1 MESLTSIISGDRSYP
16 LSLVIAQELE
26 NRIGT
31 GAPSSRPLEIRWL
44 GLTRA
49 RLEPLLGQV
58 HERRLARAISLD
70 VVLAITKHALSIE
83 RERERK
89 RGDMVRKSVPRTP
102 TPPDERTDGK
112 SSSTIARSLLRAAVG
127 KVPTHGNESN

>member
-1 MESLTSIISGDRSYP
+1 MTSIISGDRSYP

-70 VVLAITKHALSIE
+70 IVLAITKHALSIDRE
-83 RERERK
+83 REREREK
-89 RGDMVRKSVPRTP
+89 ARGHGQEECATNAN
-102 TPPDERTDGK
+102 
-112 SSSTIARSLLRAAVG
+112 SSR
-127 KVPTHGNESN
+127 